1 MSPLMSRVRHLR
13 PTIRPWSRVR
23 SELVA
28 EYRIFGIER
37 HHIVDGDGRPRAE
50 VNTFR
55 FTDWCNVVAV
65 TPAEQVVFVW
75 QFRFGTGKMSL
86 EIPGGA
92 IDPGELPIEAARRE
106 LAEEAGYTLGPEG
119 ITLLS
124 SVDANPAMQ
133 GNQIHSFA
141 AHGVTPTGE
150 TAFDELEELE
160 VCLVDLEDVP
170 LLVDEGL
177 VRHALVVSALET
189 YMRRRGVGT
198 RQKK

>member
-1 MSPLMSRVRHLR
+1 MSRVRHLR

-65 TPAEQVVFVW
+65 TPEEQVVFVW

-92 IDPGELPIEAARRE
+92 IDPGELPIDAARRE
-106 LAEEAGYTLGPEG
+106 LAEEAGYALGPEG

-141 AHGVTPTGE
+141 AHGVVPPEG
-150 TAFDELEELE
+150 
-160 VCLVDLEDVP
+160 VDARAAALMKRV
-170 LLVDEGL
+170 GL
-177 VRHALVVSALET
+177 DPVHLDAYPHALS
-189 YMRRRGVGT
+189 GGCGSGW
-198 RQKK
+198 